1 MSSVRAIPVSHTE
14 ALNLVRTWKAKGA
27 LIRIEFRFRI
37 LIATFRARVA
47 DVSDAQLTFVSDDKL
62 AELVLP
68 VPLVATFQ
76 YLDLR
81 ESLARDLGRMLVLL
95 YPFVP
100 DPNESD
106 QVVFAE
112 IVEKPPHVET

>member
-14 ALNLVRTWKAKGA
+14 ALNLVRTWKVNGA
-27 LIRIEFRFRI
+27 LIRVEFCFRI
-37 LIATFRARVA
+37 LAATFRARVA

-68 VPLVATFQ
+68 VPPVATFQ

-81 ESLARDLGRMLVLL
+81 ESPGETWAAWFNSNNNVNPLNR
-95 YPFVP
+95 PP
-100 DPNESD
+100 ES
-106 QVVFAE
+106 A
-112 IVEKPPHVET
+112 